1 MTLSETFKALAD
13 PTRREIIELLKKRS
27 MSAGEIAENF
37 QITLPSLTHHF
48 NTLKQ
53 ADLISQ
59 ERSGQQIIYSLN
71 LSVIEELMDGYFK
84 LFRK

>member
-27 MSAGEIAENF
+27 RSAGEIAEHF
-37 QITLPSLTHHF
+37 QITLPSLTYHF

-53 ADLISQ
+53 ANLISQ
-59 ERSGQQIIYSLN
+59 ERAGQQIIYSLN
-71 LSVIEELMDGYFK
+71 LSVIEELMDSYFK
-84 LFRK
+84 LFKK